1 MKTIEKE
8 ISAAQEIKKS
18 SFIAYLAPLASF
30 EALRAQLRRQHPK
43 ARHIVWAYRAL
54 NEPGQIVEN
63 SSDDGEPKSTAGAPC
78 LNALRGAELI
88 NAAVLVV
95 RYFGGIKLG
104 TGGLVRA
111 YASSANAAID
121 AAADAAELVEFV
133 LRKKCIFFV
142 PFAAVAKF
150 EHFLKKS
157 GFVYEASFGAAGAEF
172 SAELSAEEFEKF
184 KGFADALAPALKML
198 REPKF

>member
-30 EALRAQLRRQHPK
+30 ETLRAQLRQQHPK
-43 ARHIVWAYRAL
+43 ARHIVWAYRTL

-104 TGGLVRA
+104 TGGLVHA
-111 YASSANAAID
+111 YAS
-121 AAADAAELVEFV
+121 
-133 LRKKCIFFV
+133 
-142 PFAAVAKF
+142 
-150 EHFLKKS
+150 
-157 GFVYEASFGAAGAEF
+157 
-172 SAELSAEEFEKF
+172 LS
-184 KGFADALAPALKML
+184 LIHIS
-198 REPKF
+198 EPTRP

>member
-30 EALRAQLRRQHPK
+30 ETLRAQLRQQHPK

-54 NEPGQIVEN
+54 GEPGQIVEN

-111 YASSANAAID
+111 YASSVNAAID

-133 LRKKCIFFV
+133 LRRKCIFFV
-142 PFAAVAKF
+142 PFAAVSKF
-150 EHFLKKS
+150 EHFLKNRVLFMKR
-157 GFVYEASFGAAGAEF
+157 AAVLRGRSLTQSLARRN
-172 SAELSAEEFEKF
+172 LKNLW
-184 KGFADALAPALKML
+184 AL
-198 REPKF
+198 

>member
-18 SFIAYLAPLASF
+18 SFIAYLAPIASF
-30 EALRAQLRRQHPK
+30 EALRAQLRQQHPK

-54 NEPGQIVEN
+54 NEFEQIVEN
-63 SSDDGEPKSTAGAPC
+63 SSAPC
-78 LNALRGAELI
+78 LNALRGASLS

-95 RYFGGIKLG
+95 RDFGGIKLG

-111 YASSANAAID
+111 YASSANLAIEAAVSSGALTD
-121 AAADAAELVEFV
+121 FFLKRRCA
-133 LRKKCIFFV
+133 FFV

-172 SAELSAEEFEKF
+172 SAELSVEEFEKF

-198 REPKF
+198 HEPKF

>member
-1 MKTIEKE
+1 M
-8 ISAAQEIKKS
+8 
-18 SFIAYLAPLASF
+18 
-30 EALRAQLRRQHPK
+30 
-43 ARHIVWAYRAL
+43 
-54 NEPGQIVEN
+54 
-63 SSDDGEPKSTAGAPC
+63 
-78 LNALRGAELI
+78 
-88 NAAVLVV
+88 
-95 RYFGGIKLG
+95 
-104 TGGLVRA
+104 RA

-133 LRKKCIFFV
+133 LRKKCAFFV

-157 GFVYEASFGAAGAEF
+157 GFVYEASFSAAGAEF

-184 KGFADALAPALKML
+184 MGFADALAPALKML

>member
-30 EALRAQLRRQHPK
+30 ETLRARLRQQHPK

-54 NEPGQIVEN
+54 NEPMQIVEN
-63 SSDDGEPKSTAGAPC
+63 SSDDGEPKSTAGVPC

-111 YASSANAAID
+111 YASSANLAIE
-121 AAADAAELVEFV
+121 AAASSGALTDFFLKRRCA
-133 LRKKCIFFV
+133 FFV
-142 PFAAVAKF
+142 PFATVAKF

-157 GFVYEASFGAAGAEF
+157 GFVYEASFGDAGAEF

-184 KGFADALAPALKML
+184 MVFAQGFTAPFKITQM
-198 REPKF
+198 PKF

>member
-18 SFIAYLAPLASF
+18 SFIAYLAPLASL
-30 EALRAQLRRQHPK
+30 EALRARLRQQHPK

-54 NEPGQIVEN
+54 SEPGQIVEN
-63 SSDDGEPKSTAGAPC
+63 SNDDGEPKSTAGAPC
-78 LNALRGAELI
+78 LNALRGASLI
-88 NAAVLVV
+88 NVAVLVV

-172 SAELSAEEFEKF
+172 SAEFSAEEFEKF

-198 REPKF
+198 HEPKF

>member
-30 EALRAQLRRQHPK
+30 EALRAQLRQQHPK

-121 AAADAAELVEFV
+121 AAELVEFV

-198 REPKF
+198 HEPKF

>member
-30 EALRAQLRRQHPK
+30 EALRARLRRQHPK

-104 TGGLVRA
+104 AGGLVRA
-111 YASSANAAID
+111 YTDTVATALQQAVRVPIIRQVVLGCRVGYELEGALRREIAAREGVLLD
-121 AAADAAELVEFV
+121 VAHAADISVQLQLPEPQVEAFRTWLDDAGHGRV
-133 LRKKCIFFV
+133 QW
-142 PFAAVAKF
+142 F
-150 EHFLKKS
+150 EPEKAD
-157 GFVYEASFGAAGAEF
+157 EA
-172 SAELSAEEFEKF
+172 
-184 KGFADALAPALKML
+184 
-198 REPKF
+198 

>member
-30 EALRAQLRRQHPK
+30 ETLRAQLRQQHPK

-54 NEPGQIVEN
+54 GEFEQIVEN

-121 AAADAAELVEFV
+121 AAELVEFV

-172 SAELSAEEFEKF
+172 SAEFSAEEFEKF
-184 KGFADALAPALKML
+184 KGFADALAPVLKML

>member
-8 ISAAQEIKKS
+8 ISAVQEIKKS

-30 EALRAQLRRQHPK
+30 ETLRVRLRQQHPK

-54 NEPGQIVEN
+54 GEPGQIVEN

-111 YASSANAAID
+111 YASSANAAI
-121 AAADAAELVEFV
+121 DAAELVEFV

>member
-30 EALRAQLRRQHPK
+30 ETLRAQLRQQHPK

-121 AAADAAELVEFV
+121 AAELVEFV

-172 SAELSAEEFEKF
+172 SVELSAEEFEKF

>member
-30 EALRAQLRRQHPK
+30 EALRARLRQQHPK

-111 YASSANAAID
+111 YASSANLAIE
-121 AAADAAELVEFV
+121 AAASSGALTDFFLKRHCA
-133 LRKKCIFFV
+133 FFV

-157 GFVYEASFGAAGAEF
+157 GFVYEASFGATGAEF
-172 SAELSAEEFEKF
+172 SAEFSAEEFEKF
-184 KGFADALAPALKML
+184 MGFAQSFTAPFKITQM
-198 REPKF
+198 PKF

>member
-30 EALRAQLRRQHPK
+30 ETLRAQLRQQHPK

-121 AAADAAELVEFV
+121 AAELVEFV

-172 SAELSAEEFEKF
+172 SVELSAEEFEKF

-198 REPKF
+198 HEPKF

>member
-18 SFIAYLAPLASF
+18 SFIAYLAPLANF

-54 NEPGQIVEN
+54 GEFEQIVEN

-78 LNALRGAELI
+78 LNALRGVSLI

-111 YASSANAAID
+111 YASSANAAIV
-121 AAADAAELVEFV
+121 AATDAAEQVE
-133 LRKKCIFFV
+133 FV

-172 SAELSAEEFEKF
+172 SAEFSAEEFEKF

-198 REPKF
+198 HEPEF

>member
-1 MKTIEKE
+1 M
-8 ISAAQEIKKS
+8 
-18 SFIAYLAPLASF
+18 
-30 EALRAQLRRQHPK
+30 
-43 ARHIVWAYRAL
+43 
-54 NEPGQIVEN
+54 
-63 SSDDGEPKSTAGAPC
+63 
-78 LNALRGAELI
+78 
-88 NAAVLVV
+88 LVV

-111 YASSANAAID
+111 YASSVNAAID
-121 AAADAAELVEFV
+121 AAADAAKLVKFV
-133 LRKKCIFFV
+133 LRRKCIFFV

-172 SAELSAEEFEKF
+172 SAEFSAEEFEKF

-198 REPKF
+198 HEPKF

>member
-18 SFIAYLAPLASF
+18 SFIAYLAPLA
-30 EALRAQLRRQHPK
+30 
-43 ARHIVWAYRAL
+43 RHIVWAYRAL
-54 NEPGQIVEN
+54 GEPRQIVEN
-63 SSDDGEPKSTAGAPC
+63 SSDDGEPKSTAGTPC

-133 LRKKCIFFV
+133 LRKKCAFFV

-184 KGFADALAPALKML
+184 MGFADALAPALKML
-198 REPKF
+198 CEPKF

>member
-30 EALRAQLRRQHPK
+30 EALRARLRQQHPK

-63 SSDDGEPKSTAGAPC
+63 SSDDGEPKSTAGVPC

-150 EHFLKKS
+150 EHFFKKS
-157 GFVYEASFGAAGAEF
+157 SFVYEASFGDAGAEF
-172 SAELSAEEFEKF
+172 SAELSAEEFENF
-184 KGFADALAPALKML
+184 KGFADALAPAFKML
-198 REPKF
+198 HEPKF

>member
-54 NEPGQIVEN
+54 GESGQIVEN

-121 AAADAAELVEFV
+121 AAELVEFV

-172 SAELSAEEFEKF
+172 SAEFSAEEFEKF
-184 KGFADALAPALKML
+184 MGFAQSFTAPFKITQM
-198 REPKF
+198 PKF

>member
-30 EALRAQLRRQHPK
+30 EALRARLRQQHPK

-54 NEPGQIVEN
+54 GEFEQIVEN
-63 SSDDGEPKSTAGAPC
+63 SNDDGEPKSTAGAPC

-157 GFVYEASFGAAGAEF
+157 GFVYETSFGAAGAEF

-184 KGFADALAPALKML
+184 KGFADTLAPALKML

>member
-30 EALRAQLRRQHPK
+30 ETLRAQLRQQHPK

-54 NEPGQIVEN
+54 GEFEQIVEN

-121 AAADAAELVEFV
+121 AAELVEFV

-172 SAELSAEEFEKF
+172 SAEFSAEEFEKF

>member
-8 ISAAQEIKKS
+8 IGAAQEIKKS

-30 EALRAQLRRQHPK
+30 EELRARLRQKHPK

-54 NEPGQIVEN
+54 NELGQIVEN

-88 NAAVLVV
+88 NVAVLVV

-121 AAADAAELVEFV
+121 AAELVKFV

-172 SAELSAEEFEKF
+172 SAEFSAEEFEKF
-184 KGFADALAPALKML
+184 MGFAQGFTAPFKITQM
-198 REPKF
+198 PKF

>member
-30 EALRAQLRRQHPK
+30 EALRARLRRQHPK

-111 YASSANAAID
+111 YASSANAAIE
-121 AAADAAELVEFV
+121 AAASSGTLTDFFLKRRCA
-133 LRKKCIFFV
+133 FFV

-172 SAELSAEEFEKF
+172 SAEFSAEEFEKF

-198 REPKF
+198 HEPKF

>member
-1 MKTIEKE
+1 MKTIEKD

-78 LNALRGAELI
+78 LNALR
-88 NAAVLVV
+88 AAVLVV

-121 AAADAAELVEFV
+121 AAVDAAELVEFV
-133 LRKKCIFFV
+133 LRKKCAFFV

-150 EHFLKKS
+150 EHFFKKS

-184 KGFADALAPALKML
+184 MGFAQGFMAPFKITQM
-198 REPKF
+198 PKF